1 MCLCVSGDRGEAG
14 DGRSTAQQQENTVQP
29 AAGPRGDT
37 LPRQPVPQQHGES
50 LSQTYHVQNSK
61 RCLRTSFDP
70 PKSK

>member
-14 DGRSTAQQQENTVQP
+14 NGRSTAQQQENTVQP

-50 LSQTYHVQNSK
+50 LIDIS
-61 RCLRTSFDP
+61 R
-70 PKSK
+70 PKL